1 MNELQP
7 GFGQLV
13 QTSLDDVIDALV
25 DDDGDLRAIRAVE
38 WVDQSGLPGGP
49 FVPRFKL
56 YLGTYRAFL
65 TSTLTALPAESA

>member
-13 QTSLDDVIDALV
+13 QNSLDKLIDALV
-25 DDDGDLRAIRAVE
+25 DEDGDIRAVQHVE
-38 WVDQSGLPGGP
+38 WIDKSRQPGGP
-49 FVPRFKL
+49 FLPKFKL

-65 TSTLTALPAESA
+65 ESAVAALPAGST

>member
-38 WVDQSGLPGGP
+38 WVDQSGLPSGP
-49 FVPRFKL
+49 FVPRSRKHH
-56 YLGTYRAFL
+56 GA
-65 TSTLTALPAESA
+65 